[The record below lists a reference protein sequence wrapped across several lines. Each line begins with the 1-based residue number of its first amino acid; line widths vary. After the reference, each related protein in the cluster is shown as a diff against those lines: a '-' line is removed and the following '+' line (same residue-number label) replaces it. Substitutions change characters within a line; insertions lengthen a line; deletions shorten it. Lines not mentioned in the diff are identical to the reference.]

1 LSELDASRPWFWTT
15 FFAITLMKLVI
26 AGGIFLWSVDRMR
39 RESEYDL
46 IGIHQLDA
54 AMPNPRYIQIFCII
68 IAGILVPT
76 IMFFRVVRFDR
87 IANAVMVG
95 GLVAISLSYKV
106 WFEKRQKQ

>member
-1 LSELDASRPWFWTT
+1 
-15 FFAITLMKLVI
+15 LMKLVI
-26 AGGIFLWSVDRMR
+26 AGGIFLWSVDRMK

-46 IGIHQLDA
+46 ISIHEPDA
-54 AMPNPRYIQIFCII
+54 AMPHPRYIQMLCII
-68 IAGILVPT
+68 IAVILVPT
-76 IMFFRVVRFDR
+76 MIFFRIVRFDR